1 MSEQNNQVNLE
12 ESRSDLVSG
21 RKVSVKKNAIL
32 NMIKQLCVILFPVI
46 TFPYVSRV
54 LGAENYGK
62 VDWSRSWA
70 DYMTMVAGL
79 GITNYAIREGAKLRG
94 DKKALNAFAN
104 ELFTLNI
111 CSTVVAYVMILAVSL
126 FYGKLSDYLPL
137 VLTLSLATVFTTLG
151 TDWVNSIYEDYA
163 YVTMRYI
170 VCSLI
175 SLALLFIF
183 VKKREDFGIYAFT
196 NVSGTVFANL
206 FNFFYIRKRWDIHP
220 KFKLTADVKKH
231 LGVVLIMFS
240 TAIATK
246 IYITSDVTI
255 LGIIK
260 DDVTV
265 GIYGAATKIYS
276 MVKHLFNAML
286 IVAIPRISAE
296 IKKKEF
302 DKINRQLNK
311 VLNALLIIAL
321 PGTVG
326 LITLRA
332 PIVYAISGEEFL
344 PATDALLIL
353 SIALLFA
360 TLACFFV
367 NVIMIPF
374 GMEKKVLKYTVISA
388 LLNIVLNIILIPFMS
403 EKAAALTTLISEA
416 LLFTAGF
423 IETKSMV
430 KLKCGKTVL
439 VSLIGCVGI
448 AACCILS
455 DMYLDN
461 RFLALGVG
469 MAGSVILYGI
479 VMLVL
484 YRKEMFELAGIR
496 RKK

>member
-1 MSEQNNQVNLE
+1 MTE
-12 ESRSDLVSG
+12 ERPTEK
-21 RKVSVKKNAIL
+21 RVSVKKNAIL
-32 NMIKQLCVILFPVI
+32 NMIKQLCVIVFPII

-94 DKKALNAFAN
+94 EKKALGTFVN

-111 CSTVVAYVMILAVSL
+111 CSTVIAYVLICAVSL
-126 FYGKLSDYLPL
+126 FYGKLADYLPL

-163 YVTMRYI
+163 YITLRYI

-175 SLALLFIF
+175 SVALLFIF
-183 VKKREDFGIYAFT
+183 VKKREDYGIYAFT
-196 NVSGTVFANL
+196 NVSGTVLANV
-206 FNFFYIRKRWDIHP
+206 FNFYYIRKKWDIHP
-220 KFKLTADVKKH
+220 RFTLSPEVKKH
-231 LGVVLIMFS
+231 LSVVLIMFS
-240 TAIATK
+240 TAVATK

-260 DDVTV
+260 DDETV

-276 MVKHLFNAML
+276 LVKHLFNAML

-296 IKKKEF
+296 IKNGEYKK
-302 DKINRQLNK
+302 ISAQLNK
-311 VLNALLIIAL
+311 VLNALLVIAL

-326 LITLRA
+326 LVTLRE
-332 PIVYAISGEEFL
+332 PIIYAISGEEFL
-344 PATDALLIL
+344 PAEGALLIL

-388 LLNIVLNIILIPFMS
+388 LINIVLNIILIPFMS

-416 LLFTAGF
+416 MLFTAGF
-423 IETKSMV
+423 LETRSKV
-430 KLKCGKTVL
+430 KFKCAKTVA
-439 VSLIGCVGI
+439 VSLIGCAGI
-448 AACCILS
+448 AVCCILCS
-455 DMYLDN
+455 NYMEN
-461 RFLALGVG
+461 RFLALGAG
-469 MAGSVILYGI
+469 MAGSVLSYGV
-479 VMLVL
+479 VMLLL
-484 YRKEMFELAGIR
+484 YRKELFALAGIGR
-496 RKK
+496 RK

>member
-1 MSEQNNQVNLE
+1 MSDKLKQKTRALEQKAPEQ
-12 ESRSDLVSG
+12 R
-21 RKVSVKKNAIL
+21 VSVKKNAIL
-32 NMIKQLCVILFPVI
+32 NMIKQLCVIVFPII

-70 DYMTMVAGL
+70 DYMTMIAGL

-94 DKKALNAFAN
+94 EKKALNTFVN

-111 CSTVVAYVMILAVSL
+111 CSTVIAYLLICAVSL
-126 FYGKLSDYLPL
+126 FYGKLAGYLPL

-163 YVTMRYI
+163 YITLRYI

-183 VKKREDFGIYAFT
+183 VRKREDYGIYAFT
-196 NVSGTVFANL
+196 NISGTVLANA
-206 FNFFYIRKRWDIHP
+206 FNFYYIRKKWDIHP
-220 KFKLTADVKKH
+220 RFKLTPEVKKH

-240 TAIATK
+240 TAVATK

-260 DDVTV
+260 DDATV

-276 MVKHLFNAML
+276 LVKHLFNAML

-296 IKKKEF
+296 IKKGEF
-302 DKINRQLNK
+302 EKIGQQLNK

-326 LITLRA
+326 LITLRE
-332 PIVYAISGEEFL
+332 PIIYAISGEEFL
-344 PATDALLIL
+344 PAKDALLIL
-353 SIALLFA
+353 SVALLFA
-360 TLACFFV
+360 TLACFFI
-367 NVIMIPF
+367 NVIMIPY

-388 LLNIVLNIILIPFMS
+388 ALNIVLNIILIPFLS

-416 LLFTAGF
+416 LLFAAGF
-423 IETKSMV
+423 LETRKLV
-430 KLKCGKTVL
+430 KLKCLKTAI
-439 VSLIGCVGI
+439 VSLVGCAFI
-448 AACCILS
+448 AVCCILTNEFVA
-455 DMYLDN
+455 N
-461 RFLALGVG
+461 RFLALVVG

-479 VMLVL
+479 VMLAL
-484 YRKEMFELAGIR
+484 YRKELFALAGIR
-496 RKK
+496 RKKS

>member
-1 MSEQNNQVNLE
+1 MTE
-12 ESRSDLVSG
+12 ERPTEK
-21 RKVSVKKNAIL
+21 RVSVKKNAIL
-32 NMIKQLCVILFPVI
+32 NMIKQLCVIVFPII

-94 DKKALNAFAN
+94 EKKALGTFVN

-111 CSTVVAYVMILAVSL
+111 CSTVIAYVLICAVSL
-126 FYGKLSDYLPL
+126 FYGKLADYLPL

-163 YVTMRYI
+163 YITLRYI

-175 SLALLFIF
+175 SVALLFIF
-183 VKKREDFGIYAFT
+183 VKKREDYGIYAFT
-196 NVSGTVFANL
+196 NVSGTVLANV
-206 FNFFYIRKRWDIHP
+206 FNFYYIRKKWDIHP
-220 KFKLTADVKKH
+220 RFTLSPEVKKH
-231 LGVVLIMFS
+231 LSVVLIMFS
-240 TAIATK
+240 TAVATK

-260 DDVTV
+260 DDETV

-276 MVKHLFNAML
+276 LVKHLFNAML

-296 IKKKEF
+296 IKNGEYKK
-302 DKINRQLNK
+302 ISAQLNK
-311 VLNALLIIAL
+311 VLNALLVIAL

-326 LITLRA
+326 LVTLRE
-332 PIVYAISGEEFL
+332 PIIYAISGEEFL
-344 PATDALLIL
+344 PAEGALLIL

-388 LLNIVLNIILIPFMS
+388 LINIVLNIILIPFMS

-423 IETKSMV
+423 LETRSKV
-430 KLKCGKTVL
+430 KLKCAKTVA
-439 VSLIGCVGI
+439 VSLIGCAGI
-448 AACCILS
+448 AVCCILCS
-455 DMYLDN
+455 NYMEN
-461 RFLALGVG
+461 RFLALGAG
-469 MAGSVILYGI
+469 MAGSVLSYGV
-479 VMLVL
+479 VMLLL
-484 YRKEMFELAGIR
+484 YRKELFALAGIGR
-496 RKK
+496 RK